1 MSAAAYLKH
10 AAEQI
15 ALMSEDMN
23 RTIHILELRDSIRE
37 LQTQIDSHQA
47 ALEALP
53 NEGRNAPKAPGYPN
67 GSPTAAAQ
75 NLTAKIIRLRSYQ
88 IPLQQRVR
96 QLERDQLEVV

>member
-1 MSAAAYLKH
+1 MSAAAYLEH

-47 ALEALP
+47 ALEAM
-53 NEGRNAPKAPGYPN
+53 PN
-67 GSPTAAAQ
+67 GGHKEGCTLLTQAAQ
-75 NLTAKIIRLRSYQ
+75 NLSAKIIRLRSYQ